1 LAAESFL
8 SVLWPEHRVKETTF
22 RGVTL
27 TDEQI
32 LAEMQRFDAEL
43 RDKFS
48 AWGTWAIEHDGKF
61 YPPKKLLS
69 MATGIDVDE
78 FNGGAPANDRFK
90 ALGFSV
96 VRRSGSEEPD
106 EQIEEAI
113 ETSLSLERDLENFLA
128 ADLSQLEAGL
138 QLFNRDGK
146 SGKQFAVDA
155 AGRIDLL
162 CIDQAQNFVVLEL
175 KSGEADDKVCAQVLR
190 YMGWVKKNV
199 AGGRGVRGIIV
210 ANDFSEKLKYAVMPV
225 PAIML
230 KKYEVRFQFVDI
242 AVAIDA

>member
-1 LAAESFL
+1 M
-8 SVLWPEHRVKETTF
+8 
-22 RGVTL
+22 L
-27 TDEQI
+27 TDERI
-32 LAEMQRFDAEL
+32 SAEMVRFDAEL
-43 RDKFS
+43 RGTFS
-48 AWGTWAIEHDGKF
+48 AWGTWAIECDGKF

-69 MATGIDVDE
+69 MATGIDVDD
-78 FNGGAPANDRFK
+78 FNGGPTTNDRFK
-90 ALGFSV
+90 ELGFSV
-96 VRRSGSEEPD
+96 VRRSGLPEAED
-106 EQIEEAI
+106 LIEEAI

-146 SGKQFAVDA
+146 SGKQFDVGE

-199 AGGRGVRGIIV
+199 AGPRGVRGIIV
-210 ANDFSEKLKYAVMPV
+210 ANDFNEKIKYAVMPV

-230 KKYEVRFQFVDI
+230 KRYEVRFQFADVTV
-242 AVAIDA
+242 AVEA

>member
-1 LAAESFL
+1 
-8 SVLWPEHRVKETTF
+8 
-22 RGVTL
+22 
-27 TDEQI
+27 
-32 LAEMQRFDAEL
+32 MQRFDAEF

-48 AWGTWAIEHDGKF
+48 AWGTWAIERDGKY

-69 MATGIDVDE
+69 MATGIDVDD
-78 FNGGAPANDRFK
+78 FNGGPPTNDRFK
-90 ALGFSV
+90 ELGFNV
-96 VRRSGSEEPD
+96 VSRSGLQEAEE
-106 EQIEEAI
+106 EIEEAI
-113 ETSLSLERDLENFLA
+113 ETSLSLERDLENFLV
-128 ADLSQLEAGL
+128 ADLNQLEDGL
-138 QLFNRDGK
+138 QLFSRDGK
-146 SGKQFAVDA
+146 SGKQFDVGD

-225 PAIML
+225 PAIIL
-230 KKYEVRFQFVDI
+230 KKYEVRFRFADI
-242 AVAIDA
+242 AVAVDA